1 MSVVGAIA
9 LRCPQHG
16 LPGRFSR
23 ARKVKY
29 SGRTRRKCNSSERL
43 SDAGSVGSGL
53 QFRHSHSACIGLTSG
68 KDNLDLQNRH
78 KRRFHWFFVF
88 GSLKS
93 VHPTAMSAGV
103 HHELAEVD
111 GDNNV
116 SDRKILILYATETG
130 TAQDVADR
138 IARECRRGHF
148 QCRVCNIGS
157 YPPVRDLLT
166 PW

>member
-1 MSVVGAIA
+1 MTLEV
-9 LRCPQHG
+9 LG
-16 LPGRFSR
+16 LGFNFVT
-23 ARKVKY
+23 A
-29 SGRTRRKCNSSERL
+29 TRRASASL
-43 SDAGSVGSGL
+43 VGRITL
-53 QFRHSHSACIGLTSG
+53 ICKIVTVF
-68 KDNLDLQNRH
+68 

-93 VHPTAMSAGV
+93 AHPTAMSAGV
-103 HHELAEVD
+103 HHVELAEVD